1 MASATSLYVNWAE
14 ERVKSKEVVDGTTC
28 RDELMQTEIQKVGCF
43 IYILD
48 CSNSS
53 SITFCTSQFGSSSR
67 SNWTVIWTGN
77 SNGSLTD
84 KQSSQFSTAK
94 EMSVKATFFF
104 I

>member
-1 MASATSLYVNWAE
+1 MTRATSLYVNWAE

-53 SITFCTSQFGSSSR
+53 S
-67 SNWTVIWTGN
+67 NWTIQSHFELV
-77 SNGSLTD
+77 SLVLALEATEPVSEPIT
-84 KQSSQFSTAK
+84 QMAVELINNHFI
-94 EMSVKATFFF
+94 SVQQKRWV
-104 I
+104 